1 MPCPNKWNSV
11 TLKLVIEIDGVE
23 TVIRQT
29 DYTESMNEISES
41 RHEFVSSKD
50 VQEMILEDIAI
61 GESGIL

>member
-1 MPCPNKWNSV
+1 MPGPNKWNSV
-11 TLKLVIEIDGVE
+11 ALKLVIEIDGVE

-29 DYTESMNEISES
+29 DYTESMNEISE
-41 RHEFVSSKD
+41 HTFVSSKD

>member
-1 MPCPNKWNSV
+1 MPGPNKWNSV
-11 TLKLVIEIDGVE
+11 ALKLVIEIDGVE

-29 DYTESMNEISES
+29 DYTESMNEISE
-41 RHEFVSSKD
+41 HKFVSSKD